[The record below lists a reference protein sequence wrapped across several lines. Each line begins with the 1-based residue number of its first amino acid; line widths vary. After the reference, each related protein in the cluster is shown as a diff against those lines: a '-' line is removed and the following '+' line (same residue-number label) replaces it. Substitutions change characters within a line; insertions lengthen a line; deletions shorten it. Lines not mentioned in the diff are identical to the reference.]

1 MNSESILCLLDYFI
15 EGITAF
21 EHDLCHITTM
31 MIQGKCFNIIK
42 TRNQIGAM
50 NEIAIIIGAIELG

>member
-1 MNSESILCLLDYFI
+1 LDYFI